1 MAFTLNNFETLRK
14 LDVEAR
20 SSDLKN
26 VGTTTIL
33 NNQKD
38 VQAIRSNLWE
48 LLQRFS
54 AKKRFE
60 TAKEI

>member
-1 MAFTLNNFETLRK
+1 M
-14 LDVEAR
+14 EAR